1 MTDTTSDPPDGSRN
15 IKLTLSYDG
24 TRYHGW
30 QYQPNAIT
38 VQSTVQEAVEKIVDH
53 RVKIVGGARTDAGV
67 HAVGQVLNFRT
78 TKTLAASNLIRG
90 INSTLPTD
98 IRIIDVQD
106 VASEFH
112 ARYSAKSKVYV
123 YCILNRLC
131 NSPFLSRYAYN
142 VPHVLDV
149 VAMKDAAKIIVGEH
163 DFSAFKKK
171 DEFYRNPVRAVLKA
185 TAVGRR
191 DMVYIVI
198 EATGFLRYMVRNISG
213 TLLLVGRG
221 RMTRNDFQ
229 TVLESR
235 EREKAGPTAPP
246 HGLFLKEIRY

>member
-1 MTDTTSDPPDGSRN
+1 MSDTASDPPDGSRN
-15 IKLTLSYDG
+15 IRLTLSYDG

-30 QYQPNAIT
+30 QYQPNAVT
-38 VQSTVQEAVEKIVDH
+38 VQSVVQEAVEKIVDH
-53 RVKIVGGARTDAGV
+53 DVKIVGGARTDAGV
-67 HAVGQVLNFRT
+67 HAMGQVINFYT
-78 TKTLAASNLIRG
+78 IKTIAENNLIRG
-90 INSTLPTD
+90 INSRLPPD
-98 IRIIDVQD
+98 IRVIDAQD
-106 VASEFH
+106 VARDFH

-123 YCILNRLC
+123 YCILNRVC

-149 VAMKDAAKIIVGEH
+149 AAMRETVKTVIGKH

-185 TAVGRR
+185 TAVSRR

-213 TLLLVGRG
+213 TLLLVGQG
-221 RMTRNDFQ
+221 KITKSDFGAI
-229 TVLESR
+229 LESR

-246 HGLFLKEIRY
+246 HGLFLKEIKY